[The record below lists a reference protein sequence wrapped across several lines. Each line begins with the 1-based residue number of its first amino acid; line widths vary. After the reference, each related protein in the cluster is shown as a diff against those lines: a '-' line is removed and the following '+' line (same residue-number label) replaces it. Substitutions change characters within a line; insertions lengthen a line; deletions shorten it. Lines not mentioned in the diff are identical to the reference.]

1 MTFLTFSF
9 TSLLYY
15 KNLVCN
21 TRNIQDMCSLFTVL
35 VRPPVNSKLLVLSFG
50 GVKSYMWIFGSL
62 GIGTPSP
69 HHCSRVNCIL
79 SV

>member
-21 TRNIQDMCSLFTVL
+21 TRNIQDMCSLFMVL
-35 VRPPVNSKLLVLSFG
+35 VRPLVNSKLLRSQKLYVDFWQFG
-50 GVKSYMWIFGSL
+50 DWL
-62 GIGTPSP
+62 P
-69 HHCSRVNCIL
+69 
-79 SV
+79 